1 MKGVRLFLA
10 LCALTAAGCS
20 GGGPE
25 SPDFASV
32 TTVETLKIFAPD
44 SANPATQVDV
54 TDKLAGS
61 RGAGQTLQLSARAS
75 ISTTVP
81 PGTEGARNDC
91 PTGNDQP
98 QPVSCEEDVTVT
110 DRADWTSNN
119 ANIATVDDNG
129 LVTAKSQG
137 TATITAALGG
147 RTAKTTVTVTAPI
160 AVSIDVVPESADVLV
175 NGTQV
180 FRLRAT
186 YSDGQTRDVES
197 GTVNWTSS
205 DTTIATVS
213 PSTGISTTAT
223 GRAVG
228 SARIT
233 ATLEQPGSA
242 PLTDFGTL
250 NVSEAIL
257 TSVLR
262 VEPANPVI
270 QKGATQQFTAIG
282 RYNDGV
288 ERTIPQASVAWT
300 SGTTTVA
307 TMSPDGDA
315 GGLAT
320 GVAPGQSVITA
331 TVTQAGLSPNSASTT
346 LTVTDDLCTGPLLA
360 SDEATTVVATN
371 APCLAC
377 SVQDEA
383 NAIDA
388 DPASVAVMQIQLG
401 LLAGE
406 VSLTAVQRTGNDKIP
421 GGGQAGFLISRP
433 AAIPLSLEVAN
444 QLRIATVVRNADGT
458 LTEVESF
465 QQGPDTVPGVLRLT
479 LLGQI
484 GGIETG
490 LVTVQTT
497 AGQDYDGVR
506 VALTTGAL
514 TLLSTVN
521 VNSSCATATLPVI
534 PAP

>member
-1 MKGVRLFLA
+1 MKGVRLFVA

-32 TTVETLKIFAPD
+32 TKVEALQIFAPD
-44 SANPATQVDV
+44 PAGSATQVDV

-61 RGAGQTLQLSARAS
+61 RGVGQTLQLSARAS

-91 PTGNDQP
+91 PTGTAQP
-98 QPVSCEEDVTVT
+98 QPVACEEDIT
-110 DRADWTSNN
+110 DAGRFDWTSDK

-129 LVTAKSQG
+129 LVTARSQG
-137 TATITAALGG
+137 TATISVSIGG
-147 RTAKTTVTVTAPI
+147 RTEVTRVTVTAP
-160 AVSIDVVPESADVLV
+160 VVESIRVIPDTASVLV
-175 NGTQV
+175 NGTQL

-186 YSDGQTRDVES
+186 YSDGQTLDLES
-197 GTVNWTSS
+197 GSVSWTSS
-205 DTTIATVS
+205 DTMIATVS
-213 PSTGISTTAT
+213 PGTGVSTTAT
-223 GRAVG
+223 GRAAG
-228 SARIT
+228 QTQINASLAR
-233 ATLEQPGSA
+233 PGAA
-242 PLTDFGTL
+242 PLTDSATL
-250 NVSEAIL
+250 DVSNAML
-257 TSVLR
+257 ASFLR
-262 VEPANPVI
+262 VEPVNPIIMVD
-270 QKGATQQFTAIG
+270 ATQQFRAIG
-282 RYNDGV
+282 RYSDNV
-288 ERTIPQASVAWT
+288 ERPIPQASVAWT
-300 SGTTTVA
+300 SGTPAVA
-307 TMSPDGDA
+307 TMSADGDG

-320 GVAPGQSVITA
+320 GEAPGESLITA
-331 TVTQAGLSPNSASTT
+331 TVTQAGLNPNSRSTT

-360 SDEATTVVATN
+360 VNEATTVVATN

-377 SVQDEA
+377 SVTDEA

-406 VSLTAVQRTGNDKIP
+406 VSLTAVQKTGNAKIP
-421 GGGQAGFLISRP
+421 GGDPAGFLISRP
-433 AAIPLSLEVAN
+433 AALPLSLEVLN

-484 GGIETG
+484 GGIDVG
-490 LVTVQTT
+490 LVTVDTT
-497 AGQDYDGVR
+497 DGQDYDGVR
-506 VALTTGAL
+506 AALTTGVA

-521 VNSSCATATLPVI
+521 INSSCARATLPAAA
-534 PAP
+534 AP